1 LRYLELKEPELGVDG
16 LFSEADAPLFV
27 VLGAVVAAESFV
39 GGAVFFGGV
48 GNEIPALFFGEL
60 TDLIHAL
67 MQVDA
72 NEVHAFGLGLLGVF

>member
-16 LFSEADAPLFV
+16 LFGEADAAFFV
-27 VLGAVVAAESFV
+27 ILGAVVAAESFV
-39 GGAVFFGGV
+39 GGAVFFGG
-48 GNEIPALFFGEL
+48 GWDEIPALLFGEL

-72 NEVHAFGLGLLGVF
+72 NEVHAFGLGLLRVF